1 MARAQILHWI
11 AVGLIMMAVVCFLLV
26 PVLGNEPKA
35 VETMLPD
42 IRRALPA

>member
-1 MARAQILHWI
+1 M
-11 AVGLIMMAVVCFLLV
+11 VAVVCFLV

-42 IRRALPA
+42 IRKALPA